1 MTLFELVDALGGE
14 LVCNEA
20 RVRRDGKWITLARI
34 VGQDWQLTQV
44 GERLLDSVKAPPPP
58 VEPIEVVPVAP
69 TRRGRTRKTVEVTA
83 DGDD

>member
-44 GERLLDSVKAPPPP
+44 GERLLDSVKVQPPP
-58 VEPIEVVPVAP
+58 VEPIAAVPVAP
-69 TRRGRTRKTVEVTA
+69 ARRGRPRKPVEVIT
-83 DGDD
+83 DGDN

>member
-44 GERLLDSVKAPPPP
+44 GERLLDSVKVHP

-69 TRRGRTRKTVEVTA
+69 ARRGRHRKPAVDEVIP
-83 DGDD
+83 DGDN